1 MDQTIRTPEQ
11 PNTTI
16 RVAPLGKGAGDAT
29 YVTGRDKSATANAAG
44 DFLIKGKVY
53 HNLKCLS
60 DNSGEAQVFWS
71 SATRNRWC

>member
-29 YVTGRDKSATANAAG
+29 YVP
-44 DFLIKGKVY
+44 
-53 HNLKCLS
+53 
-60 DNSGEAQVFWS
+60 
-71 SATRNRWC
+71 